1 MADNHDQHLTAGV
14 TRREALKRI
23 GIGAA
28 GIAIAAC
35 GGSSNN
41 NGVTPTNPPA
51 GGPTTAAGAGGAATV
66 APTPLPPTPAVASIG
81 KGSSKIT
88 FWHGLGGADG
98 ATLVGMLKEYS
109 GQKDITVQSETY
121 DWGLFYQK
129 LPTSVVGKKPPDMAI
144 MHEWAIPQFAS
155 QGLLMP
161 SDELFFNSGLI
172 KAEDFNPDVQAQITV
187 DGVPQGVLFDNHGW
201 GMYYNTDM
209 VQKAGLD
216 PAKVPANGDDWINWC
231 LKLTTDD
238 AGKHPDENGY
248 NAKKTRVWGCHPS
261 WLRPTLLSTMWQFG
275 GGVFDPESNKSML
288 DSEAS
293 VAAVQYWHD
302 LIYKHRVAP
311 SPDSQLVP
319 ADLYGAN
326 QLALMWEGSWML
338 NFFKDRP
345 KLEKVTKAASLP
357 SLSGKDK
364 AAWMSA
370 HVLVVPMGVSEDRL
384 APAKELIVWLS
395 NNGAKWAQS
404 GQVPARTSVQNSGII
419 EQMWSVS
426 QYAKQFQT
434 IGKTEPP
441 HIAITEIQAAYEPA
455 FSAALTNTTPIKQAL
470 TDAGK
475 LVQSVLDRG

>member
-41 NGVTPTNPPA
+41 NGVSPTNPPA

-261 WLRPTLLSTMWQFG
+261 WLRPRCCLRCGS
-275 GGVFDPESNKSML
+275 S
-288 DSEAS
+288 
-293 VAAVQYWHD
+293 AAVCSIPKQQVNARQRGQCRSRTVLARPD
-302 LIYKHRVAP
+302 LQASRRAFARL
-311 SPDSQLVP
+311 SALP

-326 QLALMWEGSWML
+326 QLALMWEGAGCSTSL
-338 NFFKDRP
+338 RTGQSLKRSRRP
-345 KLEKVTKAASLP
+345 HHCPRS
-357 SLSGKDK
+357 
-364 AAWMSA
+364 
-370 HVLVVPMGVSEDRL
+370 
-384 APAKELIVWLS
+384 
-395 NNGAKWAQS
+395 
-404 GQVPARTSVQNSGII
+404 PARTR
-419 EQMWSVS
+419 
-426 QYAKQFQT
+426 
-434 IGKTEPP
+434 P
-441 HIAITEIQAAYEPA
+441 H
-455 FSAALTNTTPIKQAL
+455 
-470 TDAGK
+470 G
-475 LVQSVLDRG
+475 